1 MKRIF
6 YGRQNSSNRTF
17 EAADK
22 GTLFLDEVSSSSLEA
37 QSKLLLSIENGFI
50 RRIGSSHEIRVDV
63 RIIAAANQNLRE
75 LILLEISRRD
85 LFHRL
90 TH

>member
-1 MKRIF
+1 MERDLTDAKTHRI
-6 YGRQNSSNRTF
+6 GLF

-22 GTLFLDEVSSSSLEA
+22 GTLFLDEVSSLSLEA

-63 RIIAAANQNLRE
+63 RIIAATNQTSEN
-75 LILLEISRRD
+75 
-85 LFHRL
+85 
-90 TH
+90 